1 MSFVIAVIQAIVVMA
16 LAPLVSGMARVIR
29 AKMHTRKGPSIFQD
43 YYDIAKLFK
52 RQDVHPKDS
61 SFIHRITP
69 AVYLG
74 VMLLLA
80 MGIPMFTAWSPV
92 PLLGD
97 IILIIYLMAL
107 ARFFFALASMDTS
120 DAYAGVGGLRE
131 LMVGILVE
139 PTMILALFVTA
150 ICIGSTN
157 VGIMGQAISLGAV
170 SAPIA
175 VVIAGVAFAF
185 ACYVELGKLPYDAA
199 EAEQEI
205 QEGLLQEYSGPSLA
219 MMHIAMP
226 MKQVIV
232 ASWFAGI
239 FLPFGSAMTMSVGG
253 IVLGIVFYLLKMLV
267 IFLVCSVIENLVS
280 RVRFKLLGRQTWA
293 MFGISVF
300 ALVFCLMG
308 L

>member
-1 MSFVIAVIQAIVVMA
+1 MSFVIALIQAIVVMTI
-16 LAPLVSGMARVIR
+16 APLVSGIARVIR

-52 RQDVHPKDS
+52 RQDVHPKDA
-61 SFIHRITP
+61 SFVHRITP
-69 AVYLG
+69 ALYLG
-74 VMLLLA
+74 VMLVLA

-97 IILIIYLMAL
+97 IFLIIYLMAL
-107 ARFFFALASMDTS
+107 ARFFFSLASMDTA

-131 LMVGILVE
+131 LLVGVLVE

-157 VGIMGQAISLGAV
+157 VGIMSQSVSLGMV
-170 SAPIA
+170 SSPIA
-175 VVIAGVAFAF
+175 VVLAGVAFAF
-185 ACYVELGKLPYDAA
+185 ACYVELGKLPYDMA

-219 MMHIAMP
+219 MLHIAMP
-226 MKQVIV
+226 MKQIIV
-232 ASWFAGI
+232 VSWFVGI
-239 FLPFGSAMTMSVGG
+239 FLPFGAALDTSVAG
-253 IVLGIVFYLLKMLV
+253 IALGVVFYLLKVLV
-267 IFLVCSVIENLVS
+267 VFLVCALIENLVS

-293 MFGISVF
+293 MFGIAVF

-308 L
+308 I

>member
-1 MSFVIAVIQAIVVMA
+1 MTFVIAIVQAIIVMA
-16 LAPLVSGMARVIR
+16 LAPLASGLARVIR

-61 SFIHRITP
+61 SFIHRVTP
-69 AVYLG
+69 TLYLG
-74 VMLLLA
+74 IMLLLA
-80 MGIPMFTAWSPV
+80 MGIPMFTAWSPI

-97 IILIIYLMAL
+97 VILIIYLLAL
-107 ARFFFALASMDTS
+107 ARFFQALASLDSS

-131 LMVGILVE
+131 LLVGVLVE
-139 PTMILALFVTA
+139 PTMILAIFVTA
-150 ICIGSTN
+150 ICVGSTN
-157 VGIMGQAISLGAV
+157 VGLMSQSISLGIE
-170 SAPIA
+170 SSPLA
-175 VVIAGVAFAF
+175 VVMAGVAFAF

-205 QEGLLQEYSGPSLA
+205 QEGLLSEYSGPSLA
-219 MMHIAMP
+219 IMHIAMP
-226 MKQVIV
+226 MKQIIMI
-232 ASWFAGI
+232 SWFVAI
-239 FLPFGSAMTMSVGG
+239 FLPFGSALELSFGAV
-253 IVLGIVFYLLKMLV
+253 VLGAVVYFVKVIAILL
-267 IFLVCSVIENLVS
+267 ICAVIENLVS